1 MQRTLSRLVQPEL
14 EVAEEDT
21 GRGEQ
26 GRDQKGL
33 KCQAKILA
41 MSLRLCRPGM
51 NALLQAFSAFPL
63 APEAQQFFAVGTVL
77 CFAVP
82 SAASLTSTH
91 QLPAVPSS
99 SLS

>member
-1 MQRTLSRLVQPEL
+1 MQPEL

-41 MSLRLCRPGM
+41 MNLRLCRPGM
-51 NALLQAFSAFPL
+51 NAFITGFLGFP
-63 APEAQQFFAVGTVL
+63 TD
-77 CFAVP
+77 
-82 SAASLTSTH
+82 T
-91 QLPAVPSS
+91 
-99 SLS
+99 